1 MVQALL
7 LPGLKGATARGN
19 EQRAPT
25 NAVVESGLPGPIQLA
40 KEASSGKVARWLR
53 IPRIVAANFV
63 RQSVICCAA
72 VFELLLDWALAV
84 WAWIEK
90 TCRSK
95 DPVDHCRGQLPLRG
109 RTCRLSPRDPGRIAA
124 QCCARRRHLAAP

>member
-1 MVQALL
+1 
-7 LPGLKGATARGN
+7 
-19 EQRAPT
+19 
-25 NAVVESGLPGPIQLA
+25 
-40 KEASSGKVARWLR
+40 
-53 IPRIVAANFV
+53 VAANFV

-95 DPVDHCRGQLPLRG
+95 DPVDHCRGHSPCEGALADFHHAIPGASLPSAAHVVVISQLRKLALHG
-109 RTCRLSPRDPGRIAA
+109 LLGILIIAMVRDAHRIGL
-124 QCCARRRHLAAP
+124 LAGNS